1 MNIIVLNSAPGGGKD
16 TIASYIVNHV
26 TGAYKAEVKALLF
39 DLAIRMSGLN
49 RETWFALYNDRRF
62 KESPCPYLV
71 VAGKQVSLREYLI
84 HISEHVM
91 KPLFGN
97 YFFGKQSA
105 QRLANLFEGN
115 ETIVFSDGGFIEE
128 VKELS
133 ELAYSTNGHF
143 FLVRVHRGEDD
154 WKNDSRGW
162 LHLSENNIRGVSFD
176 VTNEEGKMEECAE
189 EIIARV
195 SRVMA
200 EKEED

>member
-1 MNIIVLNSAPGGGKD
+1 MNIVVLNSAPGGGKD

-62 KESPCPYLV
+62 KESLCPYLI

-97 YFFGKQSA
+97 DFFGKQSA

-115 ETIVFSDGGFIEE
+115 ETVVFSDGGFIEE

-133 ELAYSTNGHF
+133 ELAYATNGHF
-143 FLVRVHRGEDD
+143 FLVRIHRGDDD
-154 WKNDSRGW
+154 WRNDSRGW

-189 EIIARV
+189 EIIAKV
-195 SRVMA
+195 SRVIA
-200 EKEED
+200 EEEGD